1 MEPTAV
7 TKSVLI
13 VDDDMT
19 LREMYED
26 YLKAS
31 GFTVISAQDGEEGLA
46 KAGESRP
53 SAILLDL
60 MMPKMNGIEVLR
72 HLKADA
78 ELRAIPVIVFTA
90 LIQDLEEQES
100 YAAGAS
106 DYVVKTEVTPKAI
119 VEKLNHFILV
129 AQHPEA
135 ATQPPASAPHPSMPP
150 AAATAA
156 PTIATTPTPATLPT
170 PPTMQPST
178 PATPAPADTSDDT
191 PPALPP
197 V

>member
-1 MEPTAV
+1 MENTA
-7 TKSVLI
+7 TPKSVLI
-13 VDDDMT
+13 VDDDAT

-31 GFTVISAQDGEEGLA
+31 GFTVLTARDGEEGLA
-46 KAGESRP
+46 QAGESKP

-78 ELRAIPVIVFTA
+78 HLRDIPVIVFTA

-100 YAAGAS
+100 FAAGAS

-119 VEKLNHFILV
+119 VDKINQYI
-129 AQHPEA
+129 AKA
-135 ATQPPASAPHPSMPP
+135 AAGPAGSAP
-150 AAATAA
+150 AA
-156 PTIATTPTPATLPT
+156 PDQSA
-170 PPTMQPST
+170 
-178 PATPAPADTSDDT
+178 DT
-191 PPALPP
+191 PPALPQS
-197 V
+197 